1 MKIKALIFISITFLV
16 SACSNEDNQT
26 EAVSNDTDTQ
36 PQVVDNSTVNNPD
49 LNNLTL
55 KWEATGL
62 RNPES
67 IVYDKKRNRLY
78 VSNVDGAPL
87 DKDGKGSIS
96 ILSLDGKI
104 IEQAWI
110 IGLDAP
116 KGLAMYDDK
125 LYAAD
130 LTALVE
136 IDIEAGII
144 SNYYPAKEAKLLNDV
159 TARSNGEIYVADT
172 ITSSIYRLKDGIFEA
187 WINSSPQLENP
198 NGLLAEEDRILVA
211 AWGIMTDGFKTEIPG
226 HLKSVNYDDKTI
238 KSLGNGT
245 PVGNLDGIE
254 NNGNGD
260 YYVTDWMI
268 GKLFLISPS
277 GAATEL
283 LQLEQGLGDL
293 TVLKE
298 KNLMILPL
306 MFSNKL
312 LAYTF

>member
-1 MKIKALIFISITFLV
+1 MKLHYLTLISIVFLTGAFNSV
-16 SACSNEDNQT
+16 YSEENTSATTNT
-26 EAVSNDTDTQ
+26 VKATDT
-36 PQVVDNSTVNNPD
+36 
-49 LNNLTL
+49 LTL
-55 KWEATGL
+55 AWEATGL
-62 RNPES
+62 KNPES

-78 VSNVDGAPL
+78 VSNVDGSPL

-110 IGLDAP
+110 IGLNAP
-116 KGLAMYDDK
+116 KGLAMYNDK
-125 LYAAD
+125 LYTAD
-130 LTALVE
+130 LDTLVE
-136 IDIEAGII
+136 IDIKAGNI
-144 SNYYPAKEAKLLNDV
+144 SNYYYAKEAKLLNDV

-172 ITSSIYRLKDGIFEA
+172 ITSSIYRLKDGTFEA
-187 WINSSPQLENP
+187 WINASPQLENP
-198 NGLLAEEDRILVA
+198 NGLLAEKDRILVA

-226 HLKSVNYDDKTI
+226 HLKSVNYSDKTI
-238 KSLGNGT
+238 KSLGNGN

-254 NNGNGD
+254 SDGHGD

-277 GAATEL
+277 GSATEL

-293 TVLKE
+293 TVLKD

-306 MFSNKL
+306 MFSDKL
-312 LAYTF
+312 LAYTIK